1 MTRTCSH
8 TTVSLD
14 LQMSADRGADIQ
26 SVTVDSF
33 TKKLT
38 LFVLIWLCA
47 SPAAEAGEAMLLRVF
62 LADGT
67 AIVSYGEYARV
78 GERVVFS
85 MPLGGEPETPGLQL
99 VNLPASVVDWE
110 RTARYADSARA
121 DHYARTQGEPDYGQ
135 LTASVARTLNSISGA
150 TDDKTRLQL
159 ALAARRELEQ
169 WPSRHYGY
177 RAPDVREILSILDE
191 VIAELRAAAGET
203 RFDLNLVASAEPAPR
218 LPLLPPPT
226 LRESI
231 GQAMTVARLSDVPAD
246 RISLL
251 SAIVGTLNRSGKVL
265 PPAWIDQRRRE
276 ATDAMVAETRF
287 ERAYG
292 HLTKQM
298 IQTASTAAERADV
311 VRIESLLKEVER
323 RDAELGYRR
332 PAEVNGLLV
341 ALQVR
346 LEVARGLRLA
356 RDRWFLRR
364 PAVLAYK
371 SAVKTG
377 IDDFSRSR
385 SPLDAIRRLAGPDAS
400 VLTSL
405 AARLETA
412 IRRLEAINPPEE
424 LSAAHAL
431 LVSAAKLA
439 ANAVNVRREAV
450 RSGDIAVA
458 WDASAAAAGAMM
470 LFTKARVDMDSVSE
484 YPQAR

>member
-1 MTRTCSH
+1 M
-8 TTVSLD
+8 
-14 LQMSADRGADIQ
+14 
-26 SVTVDSF
+26 
-33 TKKLT
+33 KT
-38 LFVLIWLCA
+38 LKVFVLIWLCVA
-47 SPAAEAGEAMLLRVF
+47 QTAEAGEAMLLRVF
-62 LADGT
+62 LADGS

-121 DHYARTQGEPDYGQ
+121 EHYARTQGESDYGQ
-135 LTASVARTLNSISGA
+135 LTASVARTLNDISVA
-150 TDDKTRLQL
+150 TNDKARLQL

-177 RAPDVREILSILDE
+177 RSSDVREILGILDE

-203 RFDLNLVASAEPAPR
+203 RFDLNLVANADTVPR
-218 LPLLPPPT
+218 VPLLPPPT
-226 LRESI
+226 LQDSI
-231 GQAMTVARLSDVPAD
+231 GQAMAVARLSDVPAD

-251 SAIVGTLNRSGKVL
+251 SAIVGTLNRSRSML
-265 PPAWIDQRRRE
+265 PPAWIDLRRRE
-276 ATDAMVAETRF
+276 AVDAMAAEARF

-292 HLTKQM
+292 RLTKQV
-298 IQTASTAAERADV
+298 IQVASAAAERADV
-311 VRIESLLKEVER
+311 VKIEELLKEVQR
-323 RDAELGYRR
+323 RDERLGYRR
-332 PAEVNGLLV
+332 PAEINGLLV

-346 LEVARGLRLA
+346 LDVARGLRLA
-356 RDRWFLRR
+356 RDRWLLRR
-364 PAVLAYK
+364 PAALAYE
-371 SAVKTG
+371 SAIKAG

-400 VLTSL
+400 VLTGL

-424 LSAAHAL
+424 LSAVHAL
-431 LVSAAKLA
+431 LMSAVKLA
-439 ANAVNVRREAV
+439 ANAVDVRHEAV

-470 LFTKARVDMDSVSE
+470 LFTKARGDMDSVSQ